1 MARITGFLNQYNN
14 SGTRHSYS
22 SGVNAFLSYIYN
34 YTRKSEG
41 QRISEEDKKQ
51 LELLAD
57 RYVFE
62 GRDYEKD
69 LIDFSNYCA
78 QKYAPTSGRHYVA
91 VVKEFLSYND
101 IELTRKQE
109 KNVRNK
115 TPEGGTITEEADL
128 TKEMV
133 RQLLNACDI
142 RLKALILVL
151 ISSGVRIGEAL
162 NIHFDDIK
170 FSDDGTYGIL
180 SLRGVSKTRGHKLK
194 NRYSR
199 VTFINKEAV
208 EVLQQWYK
216 VRRSFIEIS
225 CKKSLG
231 RWEPS
236 DIDDERIF
244 PFGISAMGASFR
256 TALKRANLFEQDKE
270 TGRASIHYH
279 LFRKYFITTMTY
291 SGIPDKFVNFYVG
304 HLGELDRAYNK
315 QSKDKLLEMYLKG
328 EPHLR
333 IFDESALE
341 IAKTQEEIRE
351 TKDRVRDIQLENLDM
366 KSKLQDFDKMQ
377 TKIQELEQRMSAI
390 NSLDKVS
397 SNLKPKDHEAIAKI
411 IIEIQK
417 EEGN

>member
-170 FSDDGTYGIL
+170 ISDDGTYGVL

-194 NRYSR
+194 NRHSR

-231 RWEPS
+231 RWKPS

-244 PFGISAMGASFR
+244 PFGLSAMGTS
-256 TALKRANLFEQDKE
+256 
-270 TGRASIHYH
+270 
-279 LFRKYFITTMTY
+279 
-291 SGIPDKFVNFYVG
+291 
-304 HLGELDRAYNK
+304 
-315 QSKDKLLEMYLKG
+315 
-328 EPHLR
+328 LR
-333 IFDESALE
+333 
-341 IAKTQEEIRE
+341 
-351 TKDRVRDIQLENLDM
+351 
-366 KSKLQDFDKMQ
+366 
-377 TKIQELEQRMSAI
+377 
-390 NSLDKVS
+390 
-397 SNLKPKDHEAIAKI
+397 
-411 IIEIQK
+411 
-417 EEGN
+417 

>member
-1 MARITGFLNQYNN
+1 M
-14 SGTRHSYS
+14 
-22 SGVNAFLSYIYN
+22 
-34 YTRKSEG
+34 
-41 QRISEEDKKQ
+41 
-51 LELLAD
+51 
-57 RYVFE
+57 
-62 GRDYEKD
+62 
-69 LIDFSNYCA
+69 
-78 QKYAPTSGRHYVA
+78 
-91 VVKEFLSYND
+91 
-101 IELTRKQE
+101 
-109 KNVRNK
+109 
-115 TPEGGTITEEADL
+115 
-128 TKEMV
+128 
-133 RQLLNACDI
+133 
-142 RLKALILVL
+142 
-151 ISSGVRIGEAL
+151 
-162 NIHFDDIK
+162 
-170 FSDDGTYGIL
+170 

-194 NRYSR
+194 NRHSR

-270 TGRASIHYH
+270 TGRASIHFH